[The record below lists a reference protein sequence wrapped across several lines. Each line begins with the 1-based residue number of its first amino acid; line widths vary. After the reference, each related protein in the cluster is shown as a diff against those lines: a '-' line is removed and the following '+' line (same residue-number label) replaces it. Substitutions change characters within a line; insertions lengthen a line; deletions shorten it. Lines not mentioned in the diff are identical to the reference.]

1 MMSLFETVK
10 DACREHFGE
19 GQVQEIEEN
28 QLEIA
33 VLNDA
38 QEAMFPVY
46 LGFHSEHDVEMTA
59 ILFQV
64 PDVDADAFIAQ
75 CNQLNTQYPWV
86 KFALDSGYLC
96 AGMDLMLYTGDVED
110 IMSMLAALLQVIC
123 SNLLALLG

>member
-1 MMSLFETVK
+1 
-10 DACREHFGE
+10 
-19 GQVQEIEEN
+19 
-28 QLEIA
+28 
-33 VLNDA
+33 
-38 QEAMFPVY
+38 
-46 LGFHSEHDVEMTA
+46 MTA

-96 AGMDLMLYTGDVED
+96 AEMDLMLYTGDVED

-123 SNLLALLG
+123 SNLPALLG